1 MRLYNGVYYHSRN
14 MWDPEIGDYRVEFT
28 CAGREG
34 EELTAVGAQTG
45 REILPYQTSSG
56 EELFILQKG
65 LRDAGSVFLTEQHHN
80 RTWTWIYRLVGW
92 FPTFLG
98 LCCLNTLLEL
108 VLDLYPGV
116 RSVVTLGTTSIPFSV
131 SISLTLSIIG
141 LGWSWYRP
149 VVGLA
154 LLIMGLLPYL
164 LPASRILAQTQ
175 HQHRVHTD

>member
-1 MRLYNGVYYHSRN
+1 
-14 MWDPEIGDYRVEFT
+14 MWDRVEFT

-108 VLDLYPGV
+108 VLDLCCHLGHHQHPLLCVHLPHPLHHRPGLELV
-116 RSVVTLGTTSIPFSV
+116 PPCGGPGSSHHGAPT
-131 SISLTLSIIG
+131 
-141 LGWSWYRP
+141 
-149 VVGLA
+149 
-154 LLIMGLLPYL
+154 
-164 LPASRILAQTQ
+164 LPAASIQDTCTEFIQTKY
-175 HQHRVHTD
+175 